1 MTTMYLYHIS
11 KTDLGSEVLLKPR
24 VPKHKDKYEDNSTPR
39 ICCCPTIPGCIHAI
53 PDFIFDGQSTALTD
67 TLYVYS
73 AYVPV
78 EYIVQPTCM
87 MVCDSW
93 FTGELWVTHPGMWY
107 KVHTYKVWRQARL
120 AGTPYSRFIFH
131 DAMQSDDEIVC
142 DRKIDKTIYGEPISF
157 SMLELDYKYAFPDE
171 QNVKN
176 VLIDGVDPG
185 YADANWIKE

>member
-1 MTTMYLYHIS
+1 
-11 KTDLGSEVLLKPR
+11 
-24 VPKHKDKYEDNSTPR
+24 
-39 ICCCPTIPGCIHAI
+39 
-53 PDFIFDGQSTALTD
+53 
-67 TLYVYS
+67 
-73 AYVPV
+73 
-78 EYIVQPTCM
+78 
-87 MVCDSW
+87 
-93 FTGELWVTHPGMWY
+93 MWY

-185 YADANWIKE
+185 YSNADWIKE